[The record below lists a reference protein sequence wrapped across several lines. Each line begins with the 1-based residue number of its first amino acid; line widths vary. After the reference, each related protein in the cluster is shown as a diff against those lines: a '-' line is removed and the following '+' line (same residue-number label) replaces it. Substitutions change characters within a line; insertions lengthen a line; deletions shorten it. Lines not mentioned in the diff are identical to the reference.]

1 MDGEFERILSSGDE
15 GSAVIARTLALLYLA
30 SKKSGSS
37 VKELAEAAGFP
48 LATTYRIIRQL
59 QKAGFVIETDGAI
72 HAGGRLTDTEAGDN
86 EHLVI
91 FAAPLLRRL
100 SSSSRLTSLLTVRVN
115 TLALTLDGVHAG
127 RFGSPVFRV
136 GETRPLYAAA
146 SATPLLAYSAP
157 DVIDRV
163 QKSNQKKYTANTP
176 DAQTLLEKIKTIKD
190 RGFDHTLAEVQ
201 AGWAGVGVPVFYGR
215 EAIACLSLVAPSSQ
229 MPREISSLV
238 EMLKQT
244 SHDLTAKLATANTRF
259 IWNPNNPQDNDNEEP

>member
-1 MDGEFERILSSGDE
+1 MDSEFERILSTGDE
-15 GSAVIARTLALLYLA
+15 GSAVIARTLALLYLS

-37 VKELAEAAGFP
+37 IKELADAADFP

-72 HAGGRLTDTEAGDN
+72 HAGGRLTDSANGGN

-100 SSSSRLTSLLTVRVN
+100 AASSGLTSLLTVRVN

-146 SATPLLAYSAP
+146 SATPLLAYSSP
-157 DVIDRV
+157 GVIERV
-163 QKSNQKKYTANTP
+163 EKSTQKKYTANTP
-176 DAQTLLEKIKTIKD
+176 VADALKEKIRTIKA
-190 RGFDHTLAEVQ
+190 RGYDHTLAEVQ
-201 AGWAGVGVPVFYGR
+201 AGWSGVGVPVFYGR

-229 MPREISSLV
+229 MCRDIDGLV

-244 SHDLTAKLATANTRF
+244 SHDLTAKLAVANTRF
-259 IWNPNNPQDNDNEEP
+259 IWNPNNPQDSDNEEL